1 MKSDNLLSDQNDQ
14 TTIDSFIAQQLRWLT
29 ALNDSTSTECDIYV
43 SSEWNWLTTKT
54 LFDPLNTVKHVTCLS
69 DAQHQEPKNTQI

>member
-1 MKSDNLLSDQNDQ
+1 MKSDNLLSDQNNQ
-14 TTIDSFIAQQLRWLT
+14 TTIDSFIRQQLRWLT

-54 LFDPLNTVKHVTCLS
+54 LFDPLNTVKPVTCLS